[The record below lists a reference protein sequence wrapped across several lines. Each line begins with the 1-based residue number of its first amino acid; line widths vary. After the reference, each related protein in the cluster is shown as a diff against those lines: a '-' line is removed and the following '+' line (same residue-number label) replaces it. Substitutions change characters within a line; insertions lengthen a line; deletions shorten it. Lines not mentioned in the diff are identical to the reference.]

1 MELLRVPLPLGL
13 KSSKETTKDLVIE
26 KGLALLEELSSVWL
40 KVEETIYQA
49 CRELITWL

>member
-1 MELLRVPLPLGL
+1 MPVPLGMR
-13 KSSKETTKDLVIE
+13 SSKETTKELVIE

-49 CRELITWL
+49 CRELTTWL